1 MSLLVLLQAS
11 PYLSAAGRGC
21 LPDAWFAIWH
31 HAMKC
36 QCIIATCV
44 APGAEL
50 GRDWALVQ
58 PERLEG
64 RQLAAA
70 EVAYS
75 VAAAVADIRS
85 AHDALSAR
93 LTSLALRMAE
103 HSVQRSILPPEVRAW
118 LSMAAFLPQW
128 LFWTS

>member
-1 MSLLVLLQAS
+1 
-11 PYLSAAGRGC
+11 
-21 LPDAWFAIWH
+21 
-31 HAMKC
+31 
-36 QCIIATCV
+36 
-44 APGAEL
+44 
-50 GRDWALVQ
+50 VQ